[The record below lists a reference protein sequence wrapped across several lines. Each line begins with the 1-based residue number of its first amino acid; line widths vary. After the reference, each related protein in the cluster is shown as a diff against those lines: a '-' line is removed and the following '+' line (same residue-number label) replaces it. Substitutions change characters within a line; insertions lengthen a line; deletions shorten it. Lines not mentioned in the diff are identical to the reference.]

1 MIENRFQLSGWQAFC
16 LLSAWLLLIK
26 CMAPAVAIPQFKDV
40 IDIFSDGW
48 EAYIALT
55 LLNWQSVMR
64 RNI

>member
-1 MIENRFQLSGWQAFC
+1 MDGKHFAYWVHGF
-16 LLSAWLLLIK
+16 LLIK